1 MSEHPIPAT
10 RMTRG
15 AVASR
20 GPRACA
26 CGEQVLSPASHDL
39 LAHARHQTHVAGHSL
54 V

>member
-15 AVASR
+15 AVAPP
-20 GPRACA
+20 GPQACV
-26 CGEQVLSPASHDL
+26 CGEQALSPAFHDL
-39 LAHARHQTHVAGHSL
+39 LRTARHQTHAAGRSL